1 MSSLPARG
9 NFAGLNLP
17 KWDRE
22 MIESGFQAVSSVE
35 GGWEFLSTYDPGQG
49 GFMFSSPPPKMNE
62 INDAVNRLYGGHS
75 GASYGCTM
83 RVLQYIAKRGWDVY
97 AEEVLLEYGYPPA
110 PAAAE
115 TTEAPLTVGTVLDKA
130 IVVDRFINMLPADT
144 NLTSFADAIQKD
156 PAMRANIPDIDSQ
169 ADALRRFAE
178 GKMSYAEMRSLCG

>member
-1 MSSLPARG
+1 MSSSLPSRG
-9 NFAGLNLP
+9 NFSGLNLP
-17 KWDRE
+17 EWDRE

-35 GGWEFLSTYDPGQG
+35 GGWEFLSTYDPGEG
-49 GFMFSSPPPKMNE
+49 GFMFSTPPPKMNE
-62 INDAVNRLYGGHS
+62 INDAVSRLYGGHS

-83 RVLQYIAKRGWDVY
+83 RVLQYIAREGWDVY
-97 AEEVLLEYGYPPA
+97 ARDMIRKYGLPPA
-110 PAAAE
+110 PIPAS
-115 TTEAPLTVGTVLDKA
+115 LTVGSVLDKA

-156 PAMRANIPDIDSQ
+156 PGMRANIPDIDNQ